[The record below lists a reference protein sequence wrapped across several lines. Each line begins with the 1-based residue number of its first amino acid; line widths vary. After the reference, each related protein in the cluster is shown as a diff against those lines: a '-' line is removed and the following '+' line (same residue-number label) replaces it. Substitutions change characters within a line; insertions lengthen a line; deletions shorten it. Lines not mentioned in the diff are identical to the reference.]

1 MSQRT
6 FTTYQIAELLGQT
19 PGTVVEWIQKGWLPV
34 RRMPDGAIR
43 ISEQSLVGFL
53 RDRGVDLAELMAGAR
68 VEPASE
74 PEDEEASARRARKLL
89 ARRIASRPAGE
100 PPSEAESWE
109 PDVADSEPARPDGRE
124 PVEPE
129 PIDPQPDEG
138 RYEPEPQPE
147 AEPEPET
154 PAAHEAGPEP
164 SGADEPR
171 PSPMPE
177 AEPAF
182 DELEVELRPVPE
194 PEPRTT
200 PEAHPQEAELN
211 EAGPHEADEPEA
223 DDACPARAD
232 QVIEAVLADAL
243 AKHATAVHFEPRE
256 EGLSLRLRVDG
267 VLREKPGFAARLP
280 AGLDRAILERLAG
293 RAGLDAEA
301 LERPAEG
308 MMEVR
313 HGDTSYYAAVATCP
327 TARGPRL
334 VLRLRPMDGAGARA
348 ALSAVD
354 RARLM
359 ELLTGGGVWVVLAGP
374 ARSGRR
380 ALLCSLAGEAAAAGC
395 SVLVLGRQA
404 GVAGEEAD
412 DVPTGGR
419 NGLAYAEAMSAAMG
433 QDADLVCVEDLRDPG
448 TALEAFEAAREGA
461 SVVAVVRAA
470 DAAEAVGELLA
481 MGLEPWPLSRT
492 LAAVVVCP
500 AEGGPARLRI
510 IDEAAA
516 EAIRRERIG
525 ELA

>member
-53 RDRGVDLAELMAGAR
+53 RDRGVDLAEIMAGAR
-68 VEPASE
+68 VEPAPE

-109 PDVADSEPARPDGRE
+109 PDVADSEPARPDVNE

-129 PIDPQPDEG
+129 PVDPRPDEG
-138 RYEPEPQPE
+138 RYEPEPQ
-147 AEPEPET
+147 PEPET

-171 PSPMPE
+171 PSPVPE
-177 AEPAF
+177 AEPAL
-182 DELEVELRPVPE
+182 DELEVELRSVPE

-200 PEAHPQEAELN
+200 PEAHPQEAE
-211 EAGPHEADEPEA
+211 EPQA
-223 DDACPARAD
+223 DDARPARAD

-243 AKHATAVHFEPRE
+243 AKHATAVHFEPRD

-280 AGLDRAILERLAG
+280 GGLDRAILERLAG

-308 MMEVR
+308 LMEVP
-313 HGDTSYYAAVATCP
+313 HGDTSYHAAVATCP
-327 TARGPRL
+327 TARGPRV
-334 VLRLRPMDGAGARA
+334 VLRLRPADAAGARA
-348 ALSAVD
+348 ALGEVD

-374 ARSGRR
+374 TRSGRR

-404 GVAGEEAD
+404 GAAGEEAD
-412 DVPTGGR
+412 DVPAGGR
-419 NGLAYAEAMSAAMG
+419 NGLAYAEAMSAAVG

-461 SVVAVVRAA
+461 SVVAAVRAA

-500 AEGGPARLRI
+500 AEGGPVRLRI